1 MSEQYYILKPGDK
14 IEAGDEA
21 RMMAGIDR
29 EWHRVTKRVAQI
41 IGPVDEATIEYRRKV
56 VKDEKV

>member
-1 MSEQYYILKPGDK
+1 MSDQYIILKPGET
-14 IEAGDEA
+14 IQAGDEA

-56 VKDEKV
+56 IDDIK